1 MIIDANVLQAACEPV
16 RIVVNAD
23 PDERETVEVDR
34 GIDGGVDICWQ
45 TPFSTRLIALCDAH
59 AAETARAVLS
69 LAEPGSVVLT
79 ATQAKRLAVLGDLLW
94 EIQPTSSFGE
104 EGDVLLEIRGIGSE
118 LRLMTGRKRMALVR

>member
-1 MIIDANVLQAACEPV
+1 MIIDANALRDASEPV

-23 PDERETVEVDR
+23 PDEREIVEVDR

-59 AAETARAVLS
+59 AAATARAVLS

-79 ATQAKRLAVLGDLLW
+79 AAQAKRLALLGDLLW
-94 EIQPTSSFGE
+94 EIQPTRSFGE

-118 LRLMTGRKRMALVR
+118 LRLMTGRKLMALVR

>member
-1 MIIDANVLQAACEPV
+1 MIIDANALEAASEPV

-23 PDERETVEVDR
+23 PDEREIVEVDR

-69 LAEPGSVVLT
+69 LAEPGSVTLTGSQARRVAQLAEVLDGI
-79 ATQAKRLAVLGDLLW
+79 RFSVSYREDIDE
-94 EIQPTSSFGE
+94 EISLRSIAG
-104 EGDVLLEIRGIGSE
+104 E
-118 LRLMTGRKRMALVR
+118 LRRMIGHTRLALVR